1 MTDEANPKIKAAL
14 LVAARRQI
22 ELEDALE
29 DLENVL
35 KEVVPNEP
43 ITGEVFELNDKI
55 DKILMELADKHNV
68 DVPDPQDREPPR
80 T

>member
-1 MTDEANPKIKAAL
+1 MAEEPNPKIKAAL

-43 ITGEVFELNDKI
+43 IPGEVFELNDKI
-55 DKILMELADKHNV
+55 DKVLMELADKHNV
-68 DVPDPQDREPPR
+68 EVPDPQDGERPR